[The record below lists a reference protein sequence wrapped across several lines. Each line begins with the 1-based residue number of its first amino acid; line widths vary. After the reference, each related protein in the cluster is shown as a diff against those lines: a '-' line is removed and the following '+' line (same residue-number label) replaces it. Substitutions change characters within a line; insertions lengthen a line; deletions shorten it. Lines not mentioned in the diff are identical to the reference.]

1 MGNSL
6 LTINMLTREAVR
18 LWKNSNEFI
27 QHVDQQYDDQFAKT
41 GAKIGTT
48 CRIRLP
54 NDFTGRRGPAASVQD
69 TSEQS
74 TTLTLS
80 AQAGVDVSYSSV
92 DRTMSLDDFS
102 RRVLAPMVNTTAGI
116 VAGDLMASV
125 DGPSTVSGI
134 PSGPGIAQLT
144 ANFDAG
150 GNVQTPV
157 AQTWLTAGALLD
169 LRSAPR
175 GRRKIILDPITMARS
190 VASLAGLLNPQAKIG
205 EQYRSGQIASDTL
218 GFDWYY
224 DQTTLKHTTG
234 AYTGAQATSGTVN
247 GAGQTGLAITINA
260 YGGTLAL
267 GDIVAFSGV
276 NSVNRITKVS
286 TGRAAQF
293 VVTQAVAN
301 GGVTLNVF
309 PALIPAAAGNT
320 PVQYQTVD
328 VSPANVANVVPATLS
343 GATYIKNFA
352 FVPEAVTMA
361 SADLELPRG
370 VHEAAREA
378 FDGISMR
385 MISAYNIVSDQFI
398 TRLDVLYGFLW
409 VRPDWACAVADV
421 V

>member
-1 MGNSL
+1 MANSL
-6 LTINMLTREAVR
+6 LTINMITREAVR
-18 LWKNSNEFI
+18 LWKNSNEFT
-27 QHVDQQYDDQFAKT
+27 QHIDQQYDDQFART

-48 CRIRLP
+48 VRIRLP
-54 NDFTGRRGPAASVQD
+54 NDFVGRRGPAASVQD

-134 PSGPGIAQLT
+134 PSGPGIAQFT
-144 ANFDAG
+144 ANLDNA

-205 EQYRSGQIASDTL
+205 EQYRTGQIASDTL

-224 DQTTLKHTTG
+224 DQTTIKHTTG
-234 AYTGAQATSGTVN
+234 AYTGAQATAFTVN
-247 GAGQTGLAITINA
+247 GAGQSGLSITINA
-260 YGGTLAL
+260 AGGTLAL
-267 GDIVAFSGV
+267 GDIVTFAGS
-276 NSVNRITKVS
+276 NAVNRITKVS
-286 TGRAAQF
+286 TGALAQF
-293 VVTQAVAN
+293 VVTAALAN
-301 GGVTLNVF
+301 GGVTLNIF
-309 PALIPAAAGNT
+309 PALIPSAAGS

-328 VSPANVANVVPATLS
+328 NSPANAANIVPVTIAS
-343 GATYIKNFA
+343 SVYRKNFA
-352 FVPEAVTMA
+352 FVPEACTMA
-361 SADLELPRG
+361 TADLELPRG

-385 MISAYNIVSDQFI
+385 MISAYNITSDQFV

-409 VRPDWACAVADV
+409 VRPDWACTVADLI
-421 V
+421 